1 MNVIIRQEQNSDSPM
16 IYDLIMAAFAD
27 VEESDHQEHF
37 LVERLHQSN
46 TFILE
51 LSLVAETDNQKIVGY
66 ILLTE
71 VEIVSK
77 NIIVSSL
84 GVAPLAVLPEFQKL
98 GIGGRLLKEAHKKA
112 VLLGYDTAV
121 LLGHKDYYSRFGYR
135 RAVDFGIEFP
145 FDVPSDCCMIIE
157 LRPNA
162 ADNISG
168 VVRYPDIFFE

>member
-1 MNVIIRQEQNSDSPM
+1 M

-46 TFILE
+46 TFIPE

-84 GVAPLAVLPEFQKL
+84 GVAPLSVLPEFQKL
-98 GIGGRLLKEAHKKA
+98 GIGGRLLKEAHKSSFA
-112 VLLGYDTAV
+112 W
-121 LLGHKDYYSRFGYR
+121 
-135 RAVDFGIEFP
+135 I
-145 FDVPSDCCMIIE
+145 
-157 LRPNA
+157 
-162 ADNISG
+162 
-168 VVRYPDIFFE
+168 

>member
-1 MNVIIRQEQNSDSPM
+1 M

-46 TFILE
+46 TFIPE

-84 GVAPLAVLPEFQKL
+84 GVAPLSVLPEFQNLESVEDCLRKHIKKQFCLDMILQSCL
-98 GIGGRLLKEAHKKA
+98 GIRIIIHDSVIAELLIL
-112 VLLGYDTAV
+112 V
-121 LLGHKDYYSRFGYR
+121 
-135 RAVDFGIEFP
+135 
-145 FDVPSDCCMIIE
+145 
-157 LRPNA
+157 
-162 ADNISG
+162 
-168 VVRYPDIFFE
+168 